1 MIDAWAPPLPQA
13 LLVVSQDISKGVYG
27 DVGSAAAAAAA
38 AADLATMRRMY
49 ACILGGDVEACASAP
64 AFMSGFSVYVDPAG
78 QLEEIERVQDKLCRR
93 GAHLAAKTDVY
104 AGNIY
109 YYMHLSQRTFP
120 FQPGCKCCTRTPKMR
135 AGAWAA
141 TAWW

>member
-27 DVGSAAAAAAA
+27 VVGSAAAAVAA

-78 QLEEIERVQDKLCRR
+78 KPEEIERVKDEVLRR
-93 GAHLAAKTDVY
+93 GGHVAAETDVY
-104 AGNIY
+104 DARMPLPSASSSLFIPRPQ
-109 YYMHLSQRTFP
+109 LTKR
-120 FQPGCKCCTRTPKMR
+120 
-135 AGAWAA
+135 
-141 TAWW
+141 